1 MKKKTKVNKKKLDS
15 LLLILLLTAV
25 LLIMS
30 TYAWFTANRTVKIDS
45 IDVEVATSSG
55 LQISADGITWKTVLA
70 KKDIVDAYQ
79 TYPTSVN
86 QLPSLMAPVSSAMEV
101 DPAGHLKMFFGGVE
115 ADLEEGSATY
125 GQYLLTSKLQTDV
138 ASNTIPADNTDEWA
152 KGYYIAFDVFLK
164 VDQPTDTLYMSGS
177 VIDTTTDDK
186 ETATDA
192 TSKGLENAARVALI
206 KGANATTTADTA
218 TVQALSTAGGTTM
231 LWEPNKDAHTKTG
244 VSNYTSLLWDAEYGI
259 TLNEGKNNTQLPY
272 DGLKTEFENMILGD
286 ALASKHAD
294 NLQRVTPDYA
304 STKDEMP
311 SFIMKDGL
319 ASGITKYRIYMW
331 IEGQDVDCE
340 NNASGT
346 NVFYDLK
353 FSLDPFV
360 AGGGTVDPDPG
371 P

>member
-1 MKKKTKVNKKKLDS
+1 MKKKTKANKKKLDS

-30 TYAWFTANRTVKIDS
+30 TYAWFTANRTVRIDS
-45 IDVEVATSSG
+45 IDVNVATSSG
-55 LQISADGITWKTVLA
+55 LQISADGITWKTILS

-86 QLPSLMAPVSSAMEV
+86 QLPSLMAPVSTAMEV
-101 DPAGHLKMFFGGVE
+101 DDNGHLKMFFGGVE

-164 VDQPTDTLYMSGS
+164 VDQPTDTLYMSGD
-177 VIDTTTDDK
+177 VIDTTADEKDG
-186 ETATDA
+186 EGAE
-192 TSKGLENAARVALI
+192 KGLANAARVALI
-206 KGANATTTADTA
+206 KGANTGSGAETAEI
-218 TVQALSTAGGTTM
+218 QALSTAGGTTM
-231 LWEPNKDAHTKTG
+231 LWEPNKDAHTRFG
-244 VSNYTSLLWDAEYGI
+244 VNNYESLLWKDEYGI
-259 TLNEGKNNTQLPY
+259 TLTEGIGNTQLPY
-272 DGLKTEFENMILGD
+272 DGLKTEFTDMILGD
-286 ALASKHAD
+286 ALSSKHPD
-294 NLQRVTPDYA
+294 NIARVTPDYA

-311 SFIMKDGL
+311 DYVMKDGL

-331 IEGQDVDCE
+331 VEGQDVDCE

-346 NVFYDLK
+346 NVFYDLQ
-353 FSLDPFV
+353 FSLDSFK
-360 AGGGTVDPDPG
+360 GTGTTDPTPG